1 MRIRA
6 LSVFERV
13 VYHCVCTDERDPGR
27 PMLEVDAVLRTGD
40 ADGPLLVT
48 VADYK
53 RMVGF
58 AVAAANLPAL
68 RDAGS
73 TEVHDGVEYLVFRVW
88 QTVES

>member
-13 VYHCVCTDERDPGR
+13 VYHCVCIDERDPGR
-27 PMLEVDAVLRTGD
+27 PTLEVDAVLRAGD

-58 AVAAANLPAL
+58 TVAQANLPAL
-68 RDAGS
+68 RDAAR
-73 TEVHDGVEYLVFRVW
+73 TELHDGVEYLAFRVW
-88 QTVES
+88 QTVGS